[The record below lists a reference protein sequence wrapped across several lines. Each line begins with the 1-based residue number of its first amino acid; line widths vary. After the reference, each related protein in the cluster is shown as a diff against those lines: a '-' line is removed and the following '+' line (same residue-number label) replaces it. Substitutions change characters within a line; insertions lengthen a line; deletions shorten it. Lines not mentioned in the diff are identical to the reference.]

1 VYAWWLAFYNM
12 MSDCYATYTECCT
25 FILTSSIAQCCLRC
39 YDCCYNC
46 CCGAPLPAPV
56 PLVRTN
62 IGEGIDRSRGRA
74 PVMDRGTSQQSYTDS
89 RENNQVA
96 TNDYDDDIS
105 DLDADEQTRM
115 EESKT
120 GEEKSRDPR
129 SPPPPLKSLAELR
142 IGLTATHQQQSGQ
155 MNRALTQ
162 TYASQLES
170 TLGIEEEGQEVRE
183 DDSKAPEALDA
194 VFVRHYKFDQDH
206 QLRRSYARVFLIVA
220 LVLCFGVLLPGSFLA
235 VALLFRFE
243 VRGKAWQLL
252 MIYKRTFPFE
262 VENIGECWNRV
273 FHGIA
278 TITVLTNAALIS
290 FTMKQFSEWSW
301 AHRLCLFIGI
311 VLGCRLYK
319 ALLNGRLDEVPNEVI
334 VQQKRAKFISDKLIK
349 RIPDRK
355 DDFAIDIL

>member
-1 VYAWWLAFYNM
+1 MV
-12 MSDCYATYTECCT
+12 SDCYATYTECCT

-62 IGEGIDRSRGRA
+62 IGEGIDRSQGRA
-74 PVMDRGTSQQSYTDS
+74 PVMDRGTSRQSNADS
-89 RENNQVA
+89 QERNQM
-96 TNDYDDDIS
+96 TTTDYDDDIS

-115 EESKT
+115 DESKT
-120 GEEKSRDPR
+120 GEERSRDPR

-142 IGLTATHQQQSGQ
+142 IGLTATHGQQSGQ

-170 TLGIEEEGQEVRE
+170 TLGIEEEG
-183 DDSKAPEALDA
+183 PEAGGDGSMTPETPDA
-194 VFVRHYKFDQDH
+194 VFVRLYKFDQDH
-206 QLRRSYARVFLIVA
+206 QLRRSYARVFLIIA

-262 VENIGECWNRV
+262 VEDIGECWNRI

-319 ALLNGRLDEVPNEVI
+319 ALLNGRLDEVPSEVI
-334 VQQKRAKFISDKLIK
+334 VQQKRGKFISDKLIRK
-349 RIPDRK
+349 IPDRT